1 MTQNSPCN
9 CVRFFVGE
17 EKMLELGQIFLRRWK
32 LFYEVQYPQLELG
45 QKLVKALVILN
56 PAESRRLL
64 AKATVALP
72 EVQNAYKDGMIII
85 GRGITNA
92 FVSEELFGIK
102 IESKANQTAGIV
114 CNGMTNSTVD
124 APPCTWH
131 VVRKGK
137 VVEGADSNVEILD
150 FGPDDVFIKGGNAID
165 MEGNA
170 GVCASSVKGGT
181 IGMCWPIVTPRGSHL
196 IMPIGLEKLVPSV
209 IEASRHT
216 GQYYYRYSMGLP
228 FKLMPVV
235 VGKVLTEIQAIGV
248 MTGARAY
255 HIASG
260 GVGGSEGAVVLA
272 LEGDEKRVE
281 KAFEFVKSVK
291 GEPPVN
297 RPDSSRLS
305 SAKDYN
311 YDPQAQFATLG
322 GV

>member
-1 MTQNSPCN
+1 M
-9 CVRFFVGE
+9 
-17 EKMLELGQIFLRRWK
+17 
-32 LFYEVQYPQLELG
+32 FYEVQYPQPEHG
-45 QKLVKALVILN
+45 QKQISALVVLN

-72 EVQNAYKDGMIII
+72 EVQNAYKNGMIII

-102 IESKANQTAGIV
+102 IENRANQTAGLI
-114 CNGMTNSTVD
+114 CGGITN
-124 APPCTWH
+124 ANPGPPPCTAH

-170 GVCASSVKGGT
+170 GIFASGMKGGT

-209 IEASRHT
+209 IEAAKHT
-216 GQYYYRYSMGLP
+216 GHYYFKYSMGLP
-228 FKLMPVV
+228 ARLMPVV
-235 VGKVLTEIQAIGV
+235 LGKVVTEIQAIGF

-255 HIASG
+255 HLASG
-260 GVGGSEGAVVLA
+260 GVGGSEGAIALA

-281 KAFEFVKSVK
+281 KAFELVKSIK
-291 GEPPVN
+291 GEPPVSQ
-297 RPDSSRLS
+297 PDKLRVS

-311 YDPQAQFATLG
+311 YDAMAQFATLE

>member
-1 MTQNSPCN
+1 M
-9 CVRFFVGE
+9 
-17 EKMLELGQIFLRRWK
+17 
-32 LFYEVQYPQLELG
+32 FYEVQYPQPEPG
-45 QKLVKALVILN
+45 QKQISVLVVLN

-72 EVQNAYKDGMIII
+72 EVQNAYKNGMIII

-102 IESKANQTAGIV
+102 IKNKANQTAGLV
-114 CNGMTNSTVD
+114 CNGITNATVGS
-124 APPCTWH
+124 PPCTWH
-131 VVRKGK
+131 VIRKGK
-137 VVEGADSNVEILD
+137 VVEGADSNVEILN
-150 FGPDDVFIKGGNAID
+150 FTQDDVFIKGGNAID

-181 IGMCWPIVTPRGSHL
+181 IGMCWPVVTARGSHL
-196 IMPIGLEKLVPSV
+196 IMPIGLEKLVSSV

-216 GQYYYRYSMGLP
+216 GIYHFKYSLGLP
-228 FKLMPVV
+228 IRLMPVV
-235 VGKVLTEIQAIGV
+235 MGKVLTEIQAIGV
-248 MTGARAY
+248 LTGARAY

-281 KAFEFVKSVK
+281 KAFELVKSIK
-291 GEPPVN
+291 GEPPVG
-297 RPDSSRLS
+297 RADEFRVS

-311 YDPQAQFATLG
+311 YDSLAQLATLG

>member
-1 MTQNSPCN
+1 M
-9 CVRFFVGE
+9 
-17 EKMLELGQIFLRRWK
+17 
-32 LFYEVQYPQLELG
+32 FYEVNYPQPEPG
-45 QKLVKALVILN
+45 QKQISALVVLN

-72 EVQNAYKDGMIII
+72 EVQNAYKNGMIII

-102 IESKANQTAGIV
+102 IENRANQTSGLVCGGI
-114 CNGMTNSTVD
+114 TNANPG
-124 APPCTWH
+124 APPCTSH

-170 GVCASSVKGGT
+170 GIFAAGMKGGT

-209 IEASRHT
+209 IEAAKHT
-216 GQYYYRYSMGLP
+216 GHYYYKYSMGLP
-228 FKLMPVV
+228 AKLMPVV
-235 VGKVLTEIQAIGV
+235 LGKVLTEIQAIGV

-255 HIASG
+255 HIGSG

-281 KAFEFVKSVK
+281 KAFELVKSVK
-291 GEPPVN
+291 GEPPVSM
-297 RPDSSRLS
+297 PDKLRVS

-311 YDPQAQFATLG
+311 YDAMAQFATLEG
-322 GV
+322 I